1 MIRMP
6 QMYHISRAA
15 RLAAAAALV
24 ALLTAGAL
32 ACGAPGES
40 AAAIEELQTKLRQVE
55 EQNTDTIIKLE
66 VFEARVSQL
75 EEQNGHLSGR
85 ITQLE
90 QDKEQLVNL
99 VQGLAALAP
108 GGAELLSGATSLL
121 SAVGAAVS
129 ADPVTRE
136 TATEAQREMVRQ
148 YVECGLKSGGTP
160 DAMIGAIAGPAEDA
174 AWVQIE
180 SGEMSIAEVEA
191 GLTVVCAGQ

>member
-1 MIRMP
+1 MSKMP
-6 QMYHISRAA
+6 RTYINRAA

-40 AAAIEELQTKLRQVE
+40 AAIQELETKLRQVE

-66 VFEARVSQL
+66 VFDARVKQL

-85 ITQLE
+85 ISQLE

-108 GGAELLSGATSLL
+108 GGADLVSGAASLL
-121 SAVGAAVS
+121 SAVGSAVS
-129 ADPVTRE
+129 EDPVTRE
-136 TATEAQREMVRQ
+136 TATDAQREMVRE
-148 YVECGLKSGGTP
+148 YAECFLKSQS
-160 DAMIGAIAGPAEDA
+160 DWAEEGV
-174 AWVQIE
+174 WSEIE
-180 SGEMSIAEVEA
+180 SGTLTIAEVET
-191 GLTVVCAGQ
+191 GLSLMCGGQSGQ

>member
-1 MIRMP
+1 MSKMP
-6 QMYHISRAA
+6 RTYISRAA

-40 AAAIEELQTKLRQVE
+40 AAIQELETKLRQVE

-66 VFEARVSQL
+66 VFDARVKQL

-85 ITQLE
+85 IARLE

-108 GGAELLSGATSLL
+108 GGADLVSGAASLL
-121 SAVGAAVS
+121 SAVGSAVS
-129 ADPVTRE
+129 TDSVTRE
-136 TATEAQREMVRQ
+136 TATDAQREMVRQ
-148 YVECGLKSGGTP
+148 YVECLKSGGMPESILPTEEELWT
-160 DAMIGAIAGPAEDA
+160 D
-174 AWVQIE
+174 IE
-180 SGEMSIAEVEA
+180 SGTVTFAEVED
-191 GLTVVCAGQ
+191 GFRVVCAGQ